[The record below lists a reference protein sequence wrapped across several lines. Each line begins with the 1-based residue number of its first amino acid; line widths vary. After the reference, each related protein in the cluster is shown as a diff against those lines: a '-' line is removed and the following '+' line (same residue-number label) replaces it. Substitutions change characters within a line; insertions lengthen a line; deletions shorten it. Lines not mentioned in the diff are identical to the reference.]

1 MKKSKQ
7 QEPPETAAPPRRKL
21 DTFTTLAHVVEA
33 LSTSKRILVV
43 TGAGI
48 SVNCGIPD
56 FRSKDSGLYHTLDCA
71 AIGIPSAELL
81 FDYEYFVVD
90 PEPFY
95 RFARSLLP
103 REDIRP
109 SYCHEF
115 ISMLETR
122 KKLLRNYTQNVDG
135 IERKAGV
142 TRVVECHGSIS
153 TFRCM
158 HCKKKRTLSLEQT
171 LFDCVTAGIITYETH
186 TLLSIPLIHLSTLFY
201 SLLPS

>member
-7 QEPPETAAPPRRKL
+7 EEPPSSPRRKL
-21 DTFTTLAHVVEA
+21 ASFTTLAHVVEA

-43 TGAGI
+43 RGAGI

-56 FRSKDSGLYHTLDCA
+56 FRSKDSGLYHTLDCE

-115 ISMLETR
+115 ISMLEMR

-142 TRVVECHGSIS
+142 TRVVECHGSIA

-158 HCKKKRTLSLEQT
+158 DCKKKRTLSLEQS
-171 LFDCVTAGIITYETH
+171 LFDRVTAGTISYHTKTIHPIT
-186 TLLSIPLIHLSTLFY
+186 
-201 SLLPS
+201 